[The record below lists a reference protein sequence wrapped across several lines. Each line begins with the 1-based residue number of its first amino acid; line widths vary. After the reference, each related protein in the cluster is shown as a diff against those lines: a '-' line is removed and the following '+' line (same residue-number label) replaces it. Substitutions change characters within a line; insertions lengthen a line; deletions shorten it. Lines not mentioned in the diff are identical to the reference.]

1 MNPRC
6 DFIKEKNNPLLRVTL
21 FLMSFV
27 GLLRHPRLSRLLA
40 VRWTGQATDGV
51 FQSAL
56 ASFVLFSPE
65 RQANALS
72 AAVGFAVVLLP
83 YSIIGP
89 FVGTILDRVS
99 RQRALFFCNLARS
112 ANLFFVAL
120 LVYTGTTGV
129 ELTVVVLVAF
139 GINRF
144 ILAALSAGLPLLV
157 DTKSL
162 ITANAI
168 AVTGGSVLVVIGGG
182 IGVGVRA
189 LVDGAAIADHADA
202 LLIVLAAAGYFIAAL
217 FTGRLKKYEIGP
229 LKKEK
234 ESASFLQGFRDM
246 KEGFQYLQGHLD
258 ASRGIIATAVQRGG
272 LTALTLTALLLERNT
287 FNDPAKPEDGLQGF
301 GIALSIA
308 GLGVFLGAFLAPY
321 GVARF
326 GRHRWIKFAMIAS
339 ACSPLI
345 LAATQT
351 EIGLCV
357 TAFLTAFFGQNIKVT
372 NDALVQSKIDDY
384 HRGRVFAVYDV
395 VVNGAI
401 VSGGLIAALLL
412 PPSGLSRIVPLAVSA
427 AYLLIAFILLRP
439 AKFYATYSPTI

>member
-6 DFIKEKNNPLLRVTL
+6 DFIRGKNNRIFRVTL
-21 FLMSFV
+21 FLMSFA
-27 GLLRHPRLSRLLA
+27 GLLRHSRLSRLLA
-40 VRWTGQATDGV
+40 VRWTGQTTDGV

-65 RQANALS
+65 RQADALS
-72 AAVGFAVVLLP
+72 AAIGFAVVLLP
-83 YSIIGP
+83 YSLIGP
-89 FVGTILDRVS
+89 FVGTVLDRVS

-120 LVYTGTTGV
+120 LVFSGTTGV
-129 ELTVVVLVAF
+129 QLTIVVLVAF

-202 LLIVLAAAGYFIAAL
+202 LLIVLAAAGYFITAML
-217 FTGRLKKYEIGP
+217 TGRLKKYEIGP
-229 LKKEK
+229 LKHEK
-234 ESASFLQGFRDM
+234 EAASFLQGFKDM
-246 KEGFQYLQGHLD
+246 QEGFNYLRGHLD

-287 FNDPAKPEDGLQGF
+287 FNDPARPEDGLQGF

-308 GLGVFLGAFLAPY
+308 GIGVFLGAFLAPY

-326 GRHRWIKFAMIAS
+326 GRHRWIKFAMLAS

-345 LAATQT
+345 LAILQT

-395 VVNGAI
+395 VVNSAI

-412 PPSGLSRIVPLAVSA
+412 PTSGVTAKVPLFVMT
-427 AYLLIAFILLRP
+427 AYLLVAVVVLRP
-439 AKFYATYSPTI
+439 SKFKATY

>member
-6 DFIKEKNNPLLRVTL
+6 DFIKEKNNPILRDTL

-40 VRWTGQATDGV
+40 VRWSGQATDGI

-83 YSIIGP
+83 YSIVGP
-89 FVGTILDRVS
+89 VVGTILDRVS

-129 ELTVVVLVAF
+129 ELTIVVLVAF

-157 DTKSL
+157 DSKSL

-168 AVTGGSVLVVIGGG
+168 AVTGGSVLVVVGGG

-217 FTGRLKKYEIGP
+217 LTGRLKKNEIGP
-229 LKKEK
+229 LQKEK

-246 KEGFQYLQGHLD
+246 KEGFLYLQDRLD

-287 FNDPAKPEDGLQGF
+287 FNDPSKPEAGLQGF

-308 GLGVFLGAFLAPY
+308 GIGLFLGAFLAPY

-345 LAATQT
+345 LAAMQT
-351 EIGLCV
+351 EIGLSV

-372 NDALVQSKIDDY
+372 NDALVQSKVDDY

-427 AYLLIAFILLRP
+427 AYLLIAFIVLRP
-439 AKFYATYSPTI
+439 AKFYATY